1 MVNVLIE
8 IMMKKYI
15 HYLPIVIALFVLNSC
30 MSSYSKYPH
39 INKIEDLAYPFDTKK
54 ITLKNGIS
62 IAYTEQGQG
71 KETILFIHGLASYM
85 PAWKK
90 NIEVLSKT
98 YRCIAIDLPGY
109 GKSSK
114 GAYEC
119 SMDFFATS
127 IKEMMDSK
135 GISSYYVAGHSMGG
149 QISMVMALKYPNT
162 VKGLILTAP
171 AGFETFTEGE
181 KQWFR
186 EAVTAKATYLTPV
199 EQIQTNFGSN
209 FNALPADAEFMI
221 TDRIA
226 MRDASD
232 FEAFCYVI
240 PQSVQGMV
248 NSPVYDE
255 LPKIKQPC
263 VVIFGENDNLIPNR
277 YLHGGTT
284 LKIAQQGASRL
295 PNCKKVVM
303 IPNAGH
309 FVQWE
314 GADLFNQSVL
324 EFVK

>member
-1 MVNVLIE
+1 MVNVLNE

-15 HYLPIVIALFVLNSC
+15 YYFPIFIALLVLNSC
-30 MSSYSKYPH
+30 MSTYSKYPQ
-39 INKIEDLAYPFDTKK
+39 INKIEDLTYPFETKK
-54 ITLKNGIS
+54 VTLKNGIS
-62 IAYTEQGQG
+62 IAYTDQGQG

-90 NIEVLSKT
+90 NIDVLSKN

-119 SMDFFATS
+119 SMDFFADNINDLLTAL
-127 IKEMMDSK
+127 
-135 GISSYYVAGHSMGG
+135 GIQQCYIAGHSMGG
-149 QISMVMALKYPNT
+149 QIAMLIALKYPNK
-162 VKGLILTAP
+162 VKGLVLTAP

-199 EQIQTNFGSN
+199 EQIQTNFYSN
-209 FNALPADAEFMI
+209 FNVMPDDATFMI
-221 TDRIA
+221 TDRLA
-226 MRDASD
+226 MRNASD

-248 NSPVYDE
+248 NTPVYDD

-263 VVIFGENDNLIPNR
+263 IVIFGENDNLIPNR

-284 LKIAQQGASRL
+284 HKIAQQGASRL
-295 PNCKKVVM
+295 PNCKKVIM

-314 GADLFNQSVL
+314 GCELFNQSVL